1 MRFDRVGSDPIGAWL
16 DDPSQS
22 CPPDQSNHVAN
33 LWKEVSRMSSPSV
46 SARPLATIIVGVD
59 TRKHV
64 HAAVAI
70 DLLGA
75 RHATC
80 RAAADRAGYAEL
92 MTWARA
98 LGTIEAFGI
107 EGTG

>member
-1 MRFDRVGSDPIGAWL
+1 
-16 DDPSQS
+16 
-22 CPPDQSNHVAN
+22 
-33 LWKEVSRMSSPSV
+33 MSSPSV
-46 SARPLATIIVGVD
+46 SAKPLATIIVGVD

-80 RAAADRAGYAEL
+80 RAAADRAGYAEF

-107 EGTG
+107 KGTG